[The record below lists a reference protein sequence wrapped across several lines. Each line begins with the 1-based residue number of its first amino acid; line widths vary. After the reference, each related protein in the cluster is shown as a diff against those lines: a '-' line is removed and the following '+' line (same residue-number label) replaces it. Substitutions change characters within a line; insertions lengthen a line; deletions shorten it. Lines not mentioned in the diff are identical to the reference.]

1 MKILKII
8 LLVSSLL
15 LVSCTSV
22 TKTSPQSN
30 PQISGQDGQSQQ
42 IMITNYGYYL
52 FNCIPLASGSYAD
65 GSFEM
70 FSDKVNLPSV
80 TKSFSDQCKELGV
93 TKISNVQIEKTS
105 TCFFDWAPIL
115 SSTFGIYW
123 YKEIQLSASINTTTT
138 SPSTSK

>member
-1 MKILKII
+1 MKILKLI
-8 LLVSSLL
+8 LTIPFLL
-15 LVSCTSV
+15 LASCTSV
-22 TKTSPQSN
+22 STTSPQSS
-30 PQISGQDGQSQQ
+30 PKISGQNGQSQQ

-70 FSDKVNLPSV
+70 FSDRVDTPSV
-80 TKSFSDQCKELGV
+80 MKSFNDQCKELGV

-105 TCFFDWAPIL
+105 TCFFDWAPIF